1 MSGSY
6 FFGIFPRSE
15 KLIDIT
21 RSKEDYFE
29 DLRREA
35 ETIVNYQIE
44 RGFKII
50 SDPQMTWEDIFRPI
64 ALSSEGIKVNGLNR
78 YFETNTFYK
87 VPVISSRPRLN
98 EEKFKLFLMKGTN
111 LISLPDPFTFACL
124 SRDER
129 GSDRRALI
137 KELGDLLAEASG
149 VLRDAGY
156 RYLVL
161 RGPSYG
167 ACEHL
172 QASDEIKEAI
182 RSIKDEFMGNVV
194 LHFYFFKS
202 MDSVD
207 LIVSSGVDG
216 LGFDMYVYGEE
227 EIRKASARMKNKL
240 LVLGAVDGTNTK
252 MERMDDITRLLSIF
266 KDVNPMVSN
275 NVDLEFLPQKFA
287 LKKVDLLAEL
297 SGVTP

>member
-1 MSGSY
+1 LSGSY

-29 DLRREA
+29 DLRKEA

-44 RGFKII
+44 KGFKII

-87 VPVISSRPRLN
+87 VPVISSKPRIN
-98 EEKFKLFLMKGTN
+98 EERLKPFLMKGTN
-111 LISLPDPFTFACL
+111 LISLPDPLTFACL

-129 GSDRRALI
+129 GSDRKALI

-167 ACEHL
+167 TCEHL
-172 QASDEIKEAI
+172 QVSDEIKGAI
-182 RSIKDEFMGNVV
+182 RSIKDEFMGKVV
-194 LHFYFFKS
+194 FHFYFFKS
-202 MDSVD
+202 IDSVD

-216 LGFDMYVYGEE
+216 IGFDMYVYGED
-227 EIRKASARMKNKL
+227 EIRKISTKMKGKL

-252 MERMDDITRLLSIF
+252 MERKNDITRLLSVF
-266 KDVNPMVSN
+266 RDLNPMVSN

-297 SGVTP
+297 SGEMP